1 MKKMSMLFIAAMSV
15 LSVLAEGYQVNLQSV
30 KQTGMGHVGASMKL
44 GAESMHFN
52 PAGLAFTKNAI
63 DISLGASCIF
73 SEITYK
79 DKGTGIKEH
88 TDNSV
93 STPLYAYA
101 SFKIYDNLSAGISF
115 TTPYG
120 SSLNWGKNWSGAD
133 LVQDISLKAYVV
145 QPTVSY
151 KILPNLSIGAGL
163 MIGFGNVELS
173 RALLPA
179 GSIPTLPGVI
189 PVSATLTGNSA
200 VRVGYNVGAMW
211 DITDRLTVGA
221 SFRSKVSLKVKE
233 GTARLD
239 YANEQVKQFVQQ
251 NPSFPK
257 LDEGTFSAE
266 MPMPANLNIGASYR
280 LGQRWLLAAE
290 IQTVFWKAY
299 DELSLQFT
307 EEVLGGYNITA
318 RKDYKNTLIYR
329 LGAECEVTNRLD
341 LRAGIYYDQT
351 PIRSDLYNPETPG
364 MDKLGMSVG
373 LSFRPIK
380 SLSVDFAFLYIQGIG
395 KDGSYPHPEISNP
408 GKLFEGHY
416 TSQAFTPTL
425 GVTYRY

>member
-1 MKKMSMLFIAAMSV
+1 
-15 LSVLAEGYQVNLQSV
+15 
-30 KQTGMGHVGASMKL
+30 
-44 GAESMHFN
+44 
-52 PAGLAFTKNAI
+52 
-63 DISLGASCIF
+63 
-73 SEITYK
+73 
-79 DKGTGIKEH
+79 
-88 TDNSV
+88 
-93 STPLYAYA
+93 
-101 SFKIYDNLSAGISF
+101 
-115 TTPYG
+115 
-120 SSLNWGKNWSGAD
+120 
-133 LVQDISLKAYVV
+133 
-145 QPTVSY
+145 
-151 KILPNLSIGAGL
+151 
-163 MIGFGNVELS
+163 
-173 RALLPA
+173 
-179 GSIPTLPGVI
+179 
-189 PVSATLTGNSA
+189 
-200 VRVGYNVGAMW
+200 MW